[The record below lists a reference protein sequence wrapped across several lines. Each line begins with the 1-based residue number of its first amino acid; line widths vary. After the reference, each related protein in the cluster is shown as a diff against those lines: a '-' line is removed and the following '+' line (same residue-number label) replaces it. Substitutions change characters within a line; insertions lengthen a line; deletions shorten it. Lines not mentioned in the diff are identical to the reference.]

1 MLGADSVQDLI
12 FIVFMIDRIGRRKP
26 LLWGTIGITI
36 ALICEAVV
44 NSQIDTENP
53 QKGLSIAGVFFLFCV
68 TVIFS
73 CKSQHPICPPRV
85 RSVLIFPKSHGDL
98 SLGFTCQKSCP
109 CRSGPEETLLPLE
122 LGTG

>member
-1 MLGADSVQDLI
+1 
-12 FIVFMIDRIGRRKP
+12 MIDRIGRRKP

-53 QKGLSIAGVFFLFCV
+53 QKSLSIAGVFFLFCV

-73 CKSQHPICPPRV
+73 CKSITLPSLPPTVRQEQH
-85 RSVLIFPKSHGDL
+85 
-98 SLGFTCQKSCP
+98 
-109 CRSGPEETLLPLE
+109 
-122 LGTG
+122 

>member
-1 MLGADSVQDLI
+1 V
-12 FIVFMIDRIGRRKP
+12 GRRKP

-53 QKGLSIAGVFFLFCV
+53 QNGLSIAGVFFLFCV

-73 CKSQHPICPPRV
+73 REFSFIA
-85 RSVLIFPKSHGDL
+85 
-98 SLGFTCQKSCP
+98 
-109 CRSGPEETLLPLE
+109 
-122 LGTG
+122 